1 MSDEDKKHE
10 VFEWKRCKEKT
21 CNRKFFISVAEKE
34 YFENKGYQ
42 LPERCY
48 PCRVKRRTADGS
60 NAKTT

>member
-1 MSDEDKKHE
+1 MYQQPYLINFSKIG
-10 VFEWKRCKEKT
+10 KT
-21 CNRKFFISVAEKE
+21 IEGYISVAEKE